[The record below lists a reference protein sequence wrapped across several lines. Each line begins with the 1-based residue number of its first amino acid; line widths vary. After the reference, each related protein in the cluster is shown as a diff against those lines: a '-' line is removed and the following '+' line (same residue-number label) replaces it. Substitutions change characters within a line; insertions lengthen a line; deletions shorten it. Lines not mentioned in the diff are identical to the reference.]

1 MKFKYFKFICLF
13 IIILELSLSGLF
25 FYRLNK
31 LYQESQE
38 FPKIQSVNLLYSSV
52 MWNKQ
57 ELINNYK
64 SRNEKK

>member
-1 MKFKYFKFICLF
+1 MKLKYLRYICLF
-13 IIILELSLSGLF
+13 ILIFELCLAGIF
-25 FYRLNK
+25 IYK
-31 LYQESQE
+31 TYGLYQESQE
-38 FPKIQSVNLLYSSV
+38 FPKIQSVNLLDSSV